1 MLDPVPEGLA
11 GHLLATLAREQHI
24 AGTPAKQFA
33 AGITHVALD
42 PDNRLLAH
50 RHQTLL
56 AALAHHPQHAL
67 TQIDLFQGE
76 ADQLGHPQA
85 TGVQHFKHGPVA
97 LADGLAQIR
106 RLQQGFHISLGQ
118 GLWQR
123 PAELR
128 HINP

>member
-1 MLDPVPEGLA
+1 M
-11 GHLLATLAREQHI
+11 
-24 AGTPAKQFA
+24 
-33 AGITHVALD
+33 
-42 PDNRLLAH
+42 
-50 RHQTLL
+50 
-56 AALAHHPQHAL
+56 

-128 HINP
+128 HINAQCRIDGDHLFPQQVTIKAAHTRKKSRSGTWLVVLLQAPGQVVEYQLAPGIDQLQSFVLQPAVE